1 MEGFGGR
8 AIGGGLGRS
17 LVDGRAFCGNL
28 VCGGACGARFLAGG
42 PGGVCRRPRG
52 PDELIDARTERV
64 DLVVQVHACLLY
76 V

>member
-1 MEGFGGR
+1 MEGFGGYP
-8 AIGGGLGRS
+8 IGGGLGRG

-42 PGGVCRRPRG
+42 PGG